1 MHDITRKTA
10 LNETQAFDAGGF
22 SGQIYVGNEENVG
35 FNALLVTVNGRH
47 PKKKMIDTVRNY
59 YVIEGEGTFVLDGTP
74 HQVKSGD
81 LFIVGA
87 GHEYEY
93 SGKMKLFEFNV
104 SPDNSFK
111 DQVLE

>member
-1 MHDITRKTA
+1 MNDITQKIT
-10 LNETQAFDAGGF
+10 LDETQAFDAGGF
-22 SGQIYVGNEENVG
+22 SGQVYVKNEENVG

-47 PKKKMIDTVRNY
+47 PKKKMVDTVRNY
-59 YVIEGEGTFVLDGTP
+59 YVIEGKGTFILDGTS
-74 HQVKSGD
+74 HQVKPGD

-93 SGKMKLFEFNV
+93 SGSMRLFEFNV

-111 DQVLE
+111 DRVLE